1 MYAKELI
8 ALYVLLG
15 LAYLSG
21 KVGPVPEW
29 YLMLSLYL
37 GFKWIFDYRKCT
49 LSYLECKLRGVP
61 REMGVLNR
69 FLDDLVDLR
78 QQRWIGVIYAFQALI
93 ILNSKTSL
101 SELLDRS
108 F

>member
-1 MYAKELI
+1 MYTKELI
-8 ALYVLLG
+8 TLYVFLG
-15 LAYLSG
+15 LLYLSG
-21 KVGPVPEW
+21 RVGPVPEW

-61 REMGVLNR
+61 REEGYLNR
-69 FLDDLVDLR
+69 FLDELVDLR
-78 QQRWIGVIYAFQALI
+78 NEKWIGGVYALQFVAILSSKRNPLAL
-93 ILNSKTSL
+93 LG
-101 SELLDRS
+101 RS